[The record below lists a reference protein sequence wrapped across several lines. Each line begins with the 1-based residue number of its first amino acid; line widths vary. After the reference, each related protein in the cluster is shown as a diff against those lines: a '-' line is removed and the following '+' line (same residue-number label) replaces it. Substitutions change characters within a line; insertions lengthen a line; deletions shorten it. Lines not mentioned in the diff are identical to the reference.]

1 MPRDYDIDVLT
12 ALSVTG
18 PGIAGNVGRGGGRG
32 GMGGG
37 MGGGNFA
44 MGLGGVPPGDLYILR
59 RTPCGGQVIINV
71 DMNRAIRDPRSRPL
85 VQAGDVLI
93 LRFKPEEEIFN
104 FGIGTFFTFGIREL
118 FRR

>member
-18 PGIAGNVGRGGGRG
+18 PGIAGNPMAGR

-37 MGGGNFA
+37 AGNFA
-44 MGLGGVPPGDLYILR
+44 LGLGGVPPGDLYILR
-59 RTPCGGQVIINV
+59 RTPCGGQVTINV
-71 DMNRAIRDPRSRPL
+71 DMARALRDPRSRPL

-93 LRFKPEEEIFN
+93 LRYKPEEEIFN
-104 FGIGTFFTFGIREL
+104 FGLGTFFTFGIREL
-118 FRR
+118 LRR